1 MGQKVHPTGFRTGIT
16 EPWKSRWYASK
27 KDFKVLLL
35 EDVKVRKFLKTKYR
49 AAAIPKV
56 EIERTRDE
64 VKVILH
70 CARPGVII
78 GRKGQEVDRLQ
89 EELQELL
96 GRRVNLK
103 VEEVSRP
110 EIQAQLIAE
119 DIADQLT
126 KRAAFRRTLKR
137 ALDTTMDAGARGV
150 KIQLAG
156 RLGGAEMSRCE
167 KAIAGSMPLSTLRR
181 RRATSG
187 FKCGSTKACTRRLAM
202 ALMPKR
208 VKHRKS
214 QRGRIRGDASRGN
227 RVVFGDFGLQAEQPG
242 WLPAATIEAGRIAA
256 QQYLRTEGR
265 LYVRVFPHKSIT
277 SIPLET
283 RMGKGKGEPEYWA
296 AVIKPGMILYEIGG
310 VTEDAARICMARLA
324 HKMPIRVRFVKRRV
338 M

>member
-1 MGQKVHPTGFRTGIT
+1 VSPGPEGLIRSKHVFHRSNRATQKYEHSGEAIPAIPAIPCEEARVMGQKVNPVGFRVGVT

-27 KDFKVLLL
+27 KDFRDLLM
-35 EDVKVRKFLKTKYR
+35 EDFRVRKFLKTKYR

-70 CARPGVII
+70 SARPGVII

-89 EELQELL
+89 DELQELL

-119 DIADQLT
+119 DIADQLV

-137 ALDTTMDAGARGV
+137 AIDTTMDAGAKGV

-167 KAIAGSMPLSTLRR
+167 KAIAGSMPLSTLR
-181 RRATSG
+181 AKIDYG
-187 FKCGSTKACTRRLAM
+187 FCEAPTAQGNIGIQVWVNQGMYEENGDGADAQEGQAPKK
-202 ALMPKR
+202 PKR
-208 VKHRKS
+208 
-214 QRGRIRGDASRGN
+214 A
-227 RVVFGDFGLQAEQPG
+227 
-242 WLPAATIEAGRIAA
+242 
-256 QQYLRTEGR
+256 Y
-265 LYVRVFPHKSIT
+265 
-277 SIPLET
+277 
-283 RMGKGKGEPEYWA
+283 
-296 AVIKPGMILYEIGG
+296 
-310 VTEDAARICMARLA
+310 
-324 HKMPIRVRFVKRRV
+324 KR
-338 M
+338 

>member
-1 MGQKVHPTGFRTGIT
+1 MGQKVHPTGFRTGVT
-16 EPWKSRWYASK
+16 EPWKSRWYAAK
-27 KDFKVLLL
+27 KEFRDLLL

-89 EELQELL
+89 EELQDLL
-96 GRRVNLK
+96 GRKVNLK

-119 DIADQLT
+119 DIADQLS

-137 ALDTTMDAGARGV
+137 SLDTTMDAGAKGV

-167 KAIAGSMPLSTLRR
+167 KAIAGSMPLSTLR
-181 RRATSG
+181 AKIDYG
-187 FKCGSTKACTRRLAM
+187 FCEAPTAQGNIGIQVWVNQGMYEEDGDGADAQEGQAPKK
-202 ALMPKR
+202 PKR
-208 VKHRKS
+208 S
-214 QRGRIRGDASRGN
+214 
-227 RVVFGDFGLQAEQPG
+227 
-242 WLPAATIEAGRIAA
+242 
-256 QQYLRTEGR
+256 Y
-265 LYVRVFPHKSIT
+265 
-277 SIPLET
+277 
-283 RMGKGKGEPEYWA
+283 
-296 AVIKPGMILYEIGG
+296 
-310 VTEDAARICMARLA
+310 
-324 HKMPIRVRFVKRRV
+324 KR
-338 M
+338 